1 MNKENTHKE
10 PCEGG
15 MDFSRAHDRARLA
28 RDVYK
33 KPEYAAR
40 GTGDWEE
47 VANAAELGYPRHSS
61 SFAASL
67 YKRTNKKTG
76 KDEYAIAYRGM
87 TGVDD
92 LDDAV
97 IVAVAGFPKQFYDA
111 YEFAQEVAEIYGID
125 LSKADFTG
133 HSMGGYLA
141 QAVGVACNAEN
152 IWMFNSPAMRDKDM
166 LAVPDKLAAVLG
178 ADKAPHED
186 DIDYTRLSERI
197 TAFRTQN
204 DPVARLRKSHGTV
217 VQGGFERKPHSIA
230 TLEKLLEDQAAGCAE
245 TGRVFKKQEDVPEG
259 GRKMMSLF
267 VETAKDLL
275 TRRRPPNDNRKKD
288 GNPLPPYRKKP
299 NGRSP

>member
-1 MNKENTHKE
+1 MNKKHDHND
-10 PCEGG
+10 PAPDA
-15 MDFSRAHDRARLA
+15 MDFAIAHDRARLA

-33 KPEYAAR
+33 KPEYAGR

-47 VANAAELGYPRHSS
+47 VVNAADLGYPKHSS

-67 YKRTNKKTG
+67 YKRVDDKTG
-76 KDEYAIAYRGM
+76 KEEYTIAYRGM

-92 LDDAV
+92 LDDALIMAV
-97 IVAVAGFPKQFYDA
+97 IGFPKQFYDA

-125 LSKADFTG
+125 LSKTDFTG

-141 QAVGVACNAEN
+141 QAVGIACNAEN

-166 LAVPDKLAAVLG
+166 LAIPDKLAAVLG

-186 DIDYTRLSERI
+186 DIDYTGLSGRI

-217 VQGGFERKPHSIA
+217 VQGGFEKKPHSIA
-230 TLEKLLEDQAAGCAE
+230 TLEKLLEDQA
-245 TGRVFKKQEDVPEG
+245 TGRAENGSLFKKQGEMPDG

-267 VETAKDLL
+267 VETTKDLL
-275 TRRRPPNDNRKKD
+275 ARRRLPKDDNPPSPRRKPRGKGPNR
-288 GNPLPPYRKKP
+288 NAP
-299 NGRSP
+299 

>member
-1 MNKENTHKE
+1 
-10 PCEGG
+10 
-15 MDFSRAHDRARLA
+15 MDFAAAHDRARLA

-33 KPEYAAR
+33 KPDYAAR

-47 VANAAELGYPRHSS
+47 VTDAAALGYPRHSS

-67 YKRTNKKTG
+67 YKRTDEKTG
-76 KDEYAIAYRGM
+76 QEEYAIAYRGM

-97 IVAVAGFPKQFYDA
+97 IMAVAGFPKQFYDA

-125 LSKADFTG
+125 LSKTDFTG

-141 QAVGVACNAEN
+141 QAVGVACNAEH
-152 IWMFNSPAMRDKDM
+152 IWMFNSPAMREKDM
-166 LAVPDKLAAVLG
+166 LALPEKLAAVLG
-178 ADKAPHED
+178 AEKAPHED

-217 VQGGFERKPHSIA
+217 VQGGFEKKPHSIA
-230 TLEKLLEDQAAGCAE
+230 TLEKLLEDQAAGRAE
-245 TGRVFKKQEDVPEG
+245 NGRIFKKQEEMPDG
-259 GRKMMSLF
+259 GRKVMSLF

-275 TRRRPPNDNRKKD
+275 ARRRSPKES
-288 GNPLPPYRKKP
+288 NPLPPRRHPRGKGP
-299 NGRSP
+299 SQNAP

>member
-1 MNKENTHKE
+1 MNRKPDQQENR
-10 PCEGG
+10 GDA
-15 MDFSRAHDRARLA
+15 MDFAVAHDRARLA

-33 KPEYAAR
+33 KPEYADR

-47 VANAAELGYPRHSS
+47 VTNAAELGYPKHSS

-67 YKRTNKKTG
+67 YKRTDEKTG
-76 KDEYAIAYRGM
+76 KEEYAIAYRGM

-97 IVAVAGFPKQFYDA
+97 IMAVIGFPKQFYDA
-111 YEFAQEVAEIYGID
+111 YEFAQEVAETYGID
-125 LSKADFTG
+125 LKETEFTG

-166 LAVPDKLAAVLG
+166 LLIPDKLAAVLG
-178 ADKAPHED
+178 EDKAPHED
-186 DIDYTRLSERI
+186 DIDYTRLGERI

-204 DPVARLRKSHGTV
+204 DLVARLRKSHGAV
-217 VQGGFERKPHSIA
+217 LQGGFEKKPHSIA
-230 TLEKLLEDQAAGCAE
+230 AMEKLLEDQASGTATEGSL
-245 TGRVFKKQEDVPEG
+245 FKKQEEGPET

-267 VETAKDLL
+267 VETARDLL
-275 TRRRPPNDNRKKD
+275 ARRRSQNDNAPQNKPPRRK
-288 GNPLPPYRKKP
+288 GPRA
-299 NGRSP
+299 